1 MTKKKTYMRYKLG
14 SLPSGYIAQK
24 LLNDYRVGFITTMMK
39 KVLFKKYK
47 FKQKYDIIWY
57 FDFIIN
63 ISLKYQVGC
72 IQKPL
77 AYYRLHDYNYSKK
90 IQIHINE
97 LSNWIFVNKNL
108 MNRFSLSLSRV
119 RRFILKL
126 KIKNFLNSLGV

>member
-1 MTKKKTYMRYKLG
+1 MRYKLG

-24 LLNDYRVGFITTMMK
+24 LLDDYRVGFITTMMK
-39 KVLFKKYK
+39 KTLFKKYK
-47 FKQKYDIIWY
+47 FKQKYDIIGD

-63 ISLKYQVGC
+63 ISLKYKVGC

-90 IQIHINE
+90 IKIHINE
-97 LSNWIFVNKNL
+97 LSNWIFVNNNL
-108 MNRFSLSLSRV
+108 MNKLSLSLSQV

-126 KIKNFLNSLGV
+126 KIKNLLNSLGV

>member
-1 MTKKKTYMRYKLG
+1 MRYKLG

-47 FKQKYDIIWY
+47 FKQKYDIIGD